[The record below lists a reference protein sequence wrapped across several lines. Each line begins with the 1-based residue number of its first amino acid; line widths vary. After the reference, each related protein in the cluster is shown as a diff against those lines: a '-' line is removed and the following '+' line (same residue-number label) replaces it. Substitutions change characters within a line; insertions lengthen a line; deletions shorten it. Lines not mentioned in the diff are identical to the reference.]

1 MIDLLN
7 KADDFTKNDNFVNKN
22 CKGVISEGKNKEK
35 LVLVTKTCPPGVA
48 LAGPDM
54 SKVRVLIKFCTFRV
68 ENLFFE
74 VIS

>member
-35 LVLVTKTCPPGVA
+35 LVLVTKTCPPGR
-48 LAGPDM
+48 PWQ
-54 SKVRVLIKFCTFRV
+54 VRTCPNDELLIKFHMLRV
-68 ENLFFE
+68 PN
-74 VIS
+74 